1 MHQIRISSGIKRIE
15 VNEAGEYIELNLG
28 DQTFASKYYKMFDR
42 VQEAINAMNPR
53 ALELDQKYK
62 DANPFERQRAM
73 CDFNAQLHTVLKEEV
88 DNFFGEDTCRKVF
101 GDIIPHYSMY
111 LDFFEQL
118 QPIFA
123 EFAQERM
130 KKMQKYSLGRQGNV

>member
-1 MHQIRISSGIKRIE
+1 MNSIRVSSEIKRIE
-15 VNEAGEYIELNLG
+15 VNDAGEYIELNLG
-28 DQTFASKYYKMFDR
+28 DQSFASRFYEMLDR
-42 VQEAINAMNPR
+42 VEKSIDSMNIR

-62 DANPFERQRAM
+62 DASLFERQRAM
-73 CDFNAQLHTVLKEEV
+73 CDFNTELHTILKGEV
-88 DNFFGEDTCRKVF
+88 DSFFGEGTCRKVF

-123 EFAQERM
+123 NFAQERRQ
-130 KKMQKYSLGRQGNV
+130 KMQKYSPERQGNV